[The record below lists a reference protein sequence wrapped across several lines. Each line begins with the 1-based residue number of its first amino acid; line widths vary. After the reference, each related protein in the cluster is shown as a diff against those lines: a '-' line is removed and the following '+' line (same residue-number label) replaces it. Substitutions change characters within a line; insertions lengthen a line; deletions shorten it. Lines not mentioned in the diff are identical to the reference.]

1 MLLIG
6 SRAAK
11 FHLSH
16 FRTPHDWDFIGTTYE
31 VDQFLNNFS
40 YIDTSN
46 HEKKRRAIVTINDRK
61 LNFEFDLIE
70 HYPSSKIIYEN
81 DNQFDSSSSLLGISY
96 RVASLETLFLLKKSH
111 IPFPIHWRKSIL
123 DYLELKK
130 YVHAFS
136 PWAQQAYDL
145 RFDEVTKRVHKNM
158 KFDVSN
164 SEFFKKSER
173 FVQRVVEHDSLHYAT
188 CFYDEPLF
196 RRAKEDLSMAEL
208 SPNKVWAMSEDDIIK
223 MIQEETFVL
232 SLERFIIPALLKR
245 ENFDA
250 NQVFIGMSM
259 KMVNHY
265 LPLFMRHFAAD
276 HYPDILNH
284 QTDFVSKCLQN
295 HPTLKQIIASGFQQK
310 SHQNELAR
318 SSQHLIPKNDLMQNS
333 LDVQI

>member
-1 MLLIG
+1 MILIG

-46 HEKKRRAIVTINDRK
+46 HEKKRRAIVTVNDRK
-61 LNFEFDLIE
+61 INFEFDLIE

-96 RVASLETLFLLKKSH
+96 KVASLETLFLLKKSH
-111 IPFPIHWRKSIL
+111 IAFPIHWRKSIL

-130 YVHAFS
+130 YVPSFS
-136 PWAQQAYDL
+136 SWAQQAYDL

-158 KFDVSN
+158 KFDVTN
-164 SEFFKKSER
+164 SEFFQKSER
-173 FVQRVVEHDSLHYAT
+173 FVKRFVEHDSLHYAT
-188 CFYDEPLF
+188 CFYDKPLF
-196 RRAKEDLSMAEL
+196 LQAKEDLSMAEL
-208 SPNKVWAMSEDDIIK
+208 SPNKVWAMSESDIVK

-232 SLERFIIPALLKR
+232 SLERFIIPALMER
-245 ENFDA
+245 SHFDA
-250 NQVFIGMSM
+250 NQIFISTSM

-284 QTDFVSKCLQN
+284 QTDFVSKCMQN
-295 HPTLKQIIASGFQQK
+295 HPEIKEIIACGSQRKFR
-310 SHQNELAR
+310 QNESLR
-318 SSQHLIPKNDLMQNS
+318 SHPHFVQMNDLKRNS
-333 LDVQI
+333 LDV